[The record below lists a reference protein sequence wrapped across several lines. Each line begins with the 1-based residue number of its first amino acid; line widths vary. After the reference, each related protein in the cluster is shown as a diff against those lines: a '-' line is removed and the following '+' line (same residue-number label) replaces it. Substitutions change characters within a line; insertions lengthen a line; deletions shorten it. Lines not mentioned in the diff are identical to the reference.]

1 MALLLSCPGGNQAM
15 AWILLL
21 LLPPASLQA
30 GNQAGANRKYDY
42 GVEQP
47 PYLSGVLGGSIDIPF
62 SFYFPGK
69 LAKNPQMRISWRWK
83 HFHGKFFYSS
93 TPSFIHKHFENRV
106 TLNWTQGQTSG
117 VLRILNLLEE
127 DKTSY
132 FCRVSLNT
140 LKEGRQQWQSI
151 EGTTLTIA
159 HGSEVTTEGS
169 TVTTAGL
176 AVTEDQR
183 NLGTWPLDQGATV
196 GLVVAAV
203 LFLAGI
209 LGLLVFLRWKRK
221 KGQLTES
228 TPPARELLENSEK
241 YENVGHKGQHT
252 EPKQKP
258 RDDGIV
264 YASLALSTST
274 SPGAP
279 PCLRVHRS
287 PQEETLYSVLKG

>member
-159 HGSEVTTEGS
+159 H
-169 TVTTAGL
+169 AGL

-221 KGQLTES
+221 KGKCLDLTLYILS
-228 TPPARELLENSEK
+228 PRRELLENSEK
-241 YENVGHKGQHT
+241 YENVGHKAPFPISALPPSNFFCFSNPQ
-252 EPKQKP
+252 
-258 RDDGIV
+258 DDGIV

>member
-1 MALLLSCPGGNQAM
+1 MALLLSSPGGNQAM

-21 LLPPASLQA
+21 LLPLASLQA

-159 HGSEVTTEGS
+159 HGIGTTMQSSTNVTFA
-169 TVTTAGL
+169 VPTAGL
-176 AVTEDQR
+176 DDTEGQR
-183 NLGTWPLDQGATV
+183 NQEPSLLNLGATAGAVV
-196 GLVVAAV
+196 GTAV
-203 LFLAGI
+203 LIIPVCALMI
-209 LGLLVFLRWKRK
+209 FLRWKKR
-221 KGQLTES
+221 
-228 TPPARELLENSEK
+228 PA
-241 YENVGHKGQHT
+241 
-252 EPKQKP
+252 
-258 RDDGIV
+258 D
-264 YASLALSTST
+264 
-274 SPGAP
+274 
-279 PCLRVHRS
+279 
-287 PQEETLYSVLKG
+287 